1 MKKQN
6 QGAIHKYDLKW
17 DYGRRSE
24 FRYVGVV
31 IETAFRTSLGL
42 ETKVKQNWDL
52 DSWYIIRK
60 YTSAVQLRTCF
71 IDSEAMFCRY

>member
-24 FRYVGVV
+24 FRYASVV

-42 ETKVKQNWDL
+42 ETKAKQNWDL

-71 IDSEAMFCRY
+71 IDSEAMFYRY

>member
-42 ETKVKQNWDL
+42 ETKV
-52 DSWYIIRK
+52 
-60 YTSAVQLRTCF
+60 
-71 IDSEAMFCRY
+71 